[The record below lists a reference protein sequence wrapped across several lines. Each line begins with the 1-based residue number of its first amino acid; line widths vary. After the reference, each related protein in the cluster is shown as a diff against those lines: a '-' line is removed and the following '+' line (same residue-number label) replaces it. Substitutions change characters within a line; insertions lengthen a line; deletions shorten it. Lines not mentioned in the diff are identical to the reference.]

1 MKFNKLM
8 TAAFAALFAFAGQ
21 QVAAQSLSPSTK
33 WHWDKGTIVVET
45 PERPAGQTHVL
56 NLTTPKMQTVRVGF
70 VGLGMRGPGAVERFT
85 HIPGVQI
92 VALCDYEPKRAEAC
106 QQFLRKAGL
115 PPAAIYTG
123 AKGYEELCK
132 RSDIDLVYVATDWE
146 HHFPVAKCALE
157 NGKNTAIEVPS
168 AMNLEQCWALID
180 LSEKTRKHCMILENC
195 CYDWFEMNTL
205 NMAQHGVFG
214 EIIRA
219 QGAYIHNLDDF
230 WGAYWKNPESDPG
243 KLGWRMK
250 YNMENRGD
258 VYATHGLGPVAQ
270 ALDIHRGDRF
280 RTLVAMDTKSV
291 HGRDYVEKA
300 TGKPCDNFRNG
311 DHTTTLIRT
320 ENGKVIE
327 IQHDVMN
334 PQPYNRLYQLTGTKG
349 FANKYPVEGYAVDAA
364 QLKATGHTPKVDD
377 LSAHGFMPE
386 AEKKALEA
394 QYQHPIL
401 KKYGEMAKEV
411 GGHGGMDFIMDARM
425 VYCLQ
430 NGLPLDMDVYD
441 LAEWCSL
448 AELGSLSMDNN
459 CASVSVPDFTRGHW
473 NDLKG
478 FRHAFAS
485 AEDEAA
491 AEAAAN
497 ASTEAQKQAAADN
510 DLWALYD
517 ELAKNPESSK
527 ALKAYT
533 KAVEKAQKQ
542 VAKAMKKFAAK

>member
-1 MKFNKLM
+1 MKKLNSM
-8 TAAFAALFAFAGQ
+8 LACALTALLALGGLQGQ
-21 QVAAQSLSPSTK
+21 AQSLSPSTK
-33 WHWDKGTIVVET
+33 WHWDKGTIVVDT
-45 PERPAGQTHVL
+45 PTRPAGQEHVL
-56 NLTTPKMQTVRVGF
+56 GLKAPKLDVVRVGF

-85 HIPGVQI
+85 YIPGVQI
-92 VALCDYEPKRAEAC
+92 VALCDYEEARAEAC
-106 QQFLRKAGL
+106 QKFLRKAGL
-115 PPAAIYTG
+115 PPADIYSG

-132 RSDIDLVYVATDWE
+132 RDDIDLVYVATDWD

-157 NGKNTAIEVPS
+157 NGKHTAIEVPS
-168 AMNLEQCWALID
+168 AMNLEQCWELIN

-230 WGAYWKNPESDPG
+230 WPYYWKNGKDD
-243 KLGWRMK
+243 KLGWRLR

-270 ALDIHRGDRF
+270 ALNIHRGDRMT
-280 RTLVAMDTKSV
+280 TLVAMDTKSV
-291 HGRDYVEKA
+291 HGKELVKRA
-300 TGKPCDNFRNG
+300 TGEDRDFRNG

-349 FANKYPVEGYAVDAA
+349 FANKYPVEGYAVDAS
-364 QLKATGHTPKVDD
+364 QLKAAGHQPQVDN

-401 KKYGEMAKEV
+401 KKYGDMAKEV
-411 GGHGGMDFIMDARM
+411 GGHGGMDFIMDSRL

-448 AELGSLSMDNN
+448 AELGSLSMDNG
-459 CASVSVPDFTRGHW
+459 CAPVAFPDFTRGHW
-473 NDLKG
+473 NDVKG
-478 FRHAFAS
+478 YKHAFAS
-485 AEDEAA
+485 PEDEAA
-491 AEAAAN
+491 AEAKAKAF
-497 ASTEAQKQAAADN
+497 TE
-510 DLWALYD
+510 
-517 ELAKNPESSK
+517 ELKKGA
-527 ALKAYT
+527 
-533 KAVEKAQKQ
+533 EKAWKKYDKKK
-542 VAKAMKKFAAK
+542 AKAAKK